1 MMHAALLHDNVKTT
15 DENVERINFQKDEEV
30 LVKRMEYDI
39 WSKTVIDS
47 HAVHAEF
54 VTNEEV

>member
-1 MMHAALLHDNVKTT
+1 MMHATLLHDNVKTT

-30 LVKRMEYDI
+30 LVDI

>member
-1 MMHAALLHDNVKTT
+1 MMHVALLHDNVKTT
-15 DENVERINFQKDEEV
+15 DENVERINFQKDEV
-30 LVKRMEYDI
+30 LVDI